1 MRSCRPSKAR
11 TQQLD
16 ARARRM
22 RHAAT
27 TSEALVFEA
36 VRGGKL
42 GVTFRRQV
50 PLLGRYIADLFA
62 SEARLVVEIDGPYH
76 RERREADARR
86 DRALERAGYTVLRLE
101 EELVMRDLPSALAR
115 IRAAIGR
122 G

>member
-1 MRSCRPSKAR
+1 MRSFRPSKAR

-16 ARARRM
+16 QRARRM
-22 RHAAT
+22 RHVST

-62 SEARLVVEIDGPYH
+62 SAVRLVVEIDGPYH

-101 EELVMRDLPSALAR
+101 EELVMCDLPSALAR
-115 IRAAIGR
+115 IRTAIGR